1 MVSSSGMPVSL
12 KTDLRFPITGQQGH
26 GSRNIQNAY
35 YYWLRRA
42 RNAALEHTQTTF
54 VELNVP
60 TDEVVPQAPSM
71 VHSFMPQLTIEK
83 NGFVTALIPT
93 RQRNF

>member
-26 GSRNIQNAY
+26 GSRNIQ
-35 YYWLRRA
+35 
-42 RNAALEHTQTTF
+42 
-54 VELNVP
+54 LNVP

-83 NGFVTALIPT
+83 NGFVISLNSHTPKELLILALEAASHV
-93 RQRNF
+93 